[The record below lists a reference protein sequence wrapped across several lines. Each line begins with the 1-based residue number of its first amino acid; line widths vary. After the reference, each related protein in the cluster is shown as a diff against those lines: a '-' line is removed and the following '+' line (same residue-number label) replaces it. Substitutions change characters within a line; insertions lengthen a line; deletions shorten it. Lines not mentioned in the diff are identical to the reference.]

1 MTTASRLLA
10 SDPPT
15 VQPDSAASASARAE
29 PVPAMP
35 APAKPA
41 AAVAEL
47 PDAPTLFRPL
57 AWARDDETAY
67 QQILARI
74 VAAVRPRDILEELWM
89 RDVVDLVW
97 EAFRLRRLKAALM
110 WSACPGGIAKLLSSM
125 TSLSDAHHIA
135 AGWAAGNAEAMDKV
149 DSLLDRSDFSWE
161 EVKAE
166 TLAERIDQIERIDR
180 MTARAEARRSAALR
194 GIERHRKNLAAELR
208 RASDEMLQN
217 GFEDI
222 PQAAASPGRT
232 Q

>member
-1 MTTASRLLA
+1 
-10 SDPPT
+10 
-15 VQPDSAASASARAE
+15 
-29 PVPAMP
+29 MP

-97 EAFRLRRLKAALM
+97 GSVPAATAQGRPDVERLSR
-110 WSACPGGIAKLLSSM
+110 GIAKLLSSM

-208 RASDEMLQN
+208 RTSDEMLQN